1 MNQRIAKLY
10 DRSLAYFASNGDYV
24 AGELDPEKFAEL
36 IIQECIDIIAPYMLR
51 KYADG
56 GVEMHDPG
64 RPLHHPI
71 MEIKEHF
78 GMK

>member
-1 MNQRIAKLY
+1 MNRHIKRLAKQAE
-10 DRSLAYFASNGDYV
+10 DRMLGYSYFDR
-24 AGELDPEKFAEL
+24 EKFAES
-36 IIQECIDIIAPYMLR
+36 IIQECMDIIAPYMLR

-56 GVEMHDPG
+56 RVEMHDPG

>member
-1 MNQRIAKLY
+1 MNKHIKRLAKQAEDGVFLY
-10 DRSLAYFASNGDYV
+10 SYFNR
-24 AGELDPEKFAEL
+24 EKFAEL

-78 GMK
+78 GIK

>member
-1 MNQRIAKLY
+1 MNKHIKRLAKQAEDGTFLY
-10 DRSLAYFASNGDYV
+10 SYFDK
-24 AGELDPEKFAEL
+24 EKFAEL

-56 GVEMHDPG
+56 GVEMYDPG

-78 GMK
+78 GIK